1 MKTVYTKKH
10 ILRNSKTELFGGE
23 LVKPFER
30 PERMEY
36 ILNEIKTRKLGPIL
50 DPVNFDMDIIYK
62 IHDKKYVDFLNNA
75 WNEWVA
81 LGFKGEAIPT
91 VYPSRSMNSD
101 VVPTF
106 IEGKLGYY
114 CLANETSI
122 SEGTVEAAYESVK
135 VALTAA
141 DMLDEEKS
149 VFALCRPPGH
159 HASKDQ
165 YGGYCFF
172 NNVAIAAEKLKE
184 KGAKRIF
191 ILDIDFHHGNGTQA
205 IFYDRSDVFFVS
217 LHGDPK
223 DAFPHFLGHADEK
236 GSGEGLGY
244 NCNYPMP
251 PGTPY
256 DVWTKSLDDSI
267 SKIQNFSPDALIVSL
282 GVDTYE
288 KDPISFFKLK
298 SDDFFD
304 VGRKIASINLPTLF
318 VMEGGYAIK
327 EIGVNTVN
335 TLKGFENG

>member
-1 MKTVYTKKH
+1 MKTVYTKNH

-36 ILNEIKTRKLGPIL
+36 ILNEIKTRKLGAIL

-172 NNVAIAAEKLKE
+172 
-184 KGAKRIF
+184 
-191 ILDIDFHHGNGTQA
+191 
-205 IFYDRSDVFFVS
+205 
-217 LHGDPK
+217 
-223 DAFPHFLGHADEK
+223 
-236 GSGEGLGY
+236 
-244 NCNYPMP
+244 
-251 PGTPY
+251 
-256 DVWTKSLDDSI
+256 
-267 SKIQNFSPDALIVSL
+267 
-282 GVDTYE
+282 
-288 KDPISFFKLK
+288 
-298 SDDFFD
+298 
-304 VGRKIASINLPTLF
+304 
-318 VMEGGYAIK
+318 
-327 EIGVNTVN
+327 
-335 TLKGFENG
+335 

>member
-1 MKTVYTKKH
+1 MKTVYTKNH

-36 ILNEIKTRKLGPIL
+36 ILNEIKTRKLGAIL

-101 VVPTF
+101 VIPTF

-236 GSGEGLGY
+236 GSGEGVGY

-267 SKIQNFSPDALIVSL
+267 SKIQYFSPDALIVSL

-288 KDPISFFKLK
+288 NDPISFFKLK
-298 SDDFFD
+298 
-304 VGRKIASINLPTLF
+304 I
-318 VMEGGYAIK
+318 
-327 EIGVNTVN
+327 
-335 TLKGFENG
+335 

>member
-1 MKTVYTKKH
+1 
-10 ILRNSKTELFGGE
+10 
-23 LVKPFER
+23 
-30 PERMEY
+30 MEY
-36 ILNEIKTRKLGPIL
+36 ILNEIKTRKLGAIL

-223 DAFPHFLGHADEK
+223 NAFPHFLGHADEK
-236 GSGEGLGY
+236 GSGEGVGY

-288 KDPISFFKLK
+288 NDPISFFKLK

-335 TLKGFENG
+335 TLKGFENE